1 MYNQNRL
8 QTSVIPSFIFF
19 LYRHYTA
26 DWCKAQTDS
35 VMCSISPWIGEH
47 FWGSKVASKVSS
59 SISQMLAIERYHN
72 CLIWILPIS
81 VVWLHLLEIKA
92 WNALKIRSYLSP
104 QNPTAT
110 QQSKENWV
118 SAPLWEVCFYT
129 VTSTLSTQLTA
140 SLAMINRRLKVKL
153 IFFSE
158 NASWSKYP
166 QCVKISEDFL
176 VSYT

>member
-1 MYNQNRL
+1 MCTIRIGCKL
-8 QTSVIPSFIFF
+8 LSFLLLFSS
-19 LYRHYTA
+19 YTDIIQLTGA
-26 DWCKAQTDS
+26 KHRQIVWC
-35 VMCSISPWIGEH
+35 VPWIGEH

-158 NASWSKYP
+158 NAS
-166 QCVKISEDFL
+166 
-176 VSYT
+176 